1 MGLCH
6 GKPIENP
13 ETKPENPIIPAEN
26 EPLPRSQAGKTSS
39 FPFYSP
45 SPLPSLFKNSPA
57 NSSVSSTPLR
67 LFKRPFPPPSP
78 AKHIRALLARRH
90 GSVKPNE
97 ASIPEGNECE
107 VALDKN
113 FGFLKQFVAHYELG
127 EEVGRGHFG
136 YTCSAKGR
144 KGSLKGQDVAVK
156 VIPKSKVCFY
166 VTLLFFHLLHVTLFI
181 CLSNDVKCN
190 VIIES
195 FLFLG
200 AYIYLWKKFVE
211 NYLKLISCW
220 DCSKF

>member
-6 GKPIENP
+6 GKPIEPPQNLS
-13 ETKPENPIIPAEN
+13 ENPTIPADN
-26 EPLPRSQAGKTSS
+26 EPSLSTHTGKTPK

-45 SPLPSLFKNSPA
+45 SPFSSAFKNSPA

-97 ASIPEGNECE
+97 ATIPEGSECE
-107 VALDKN
+107 IGLDKN
-113 FGFLKQFVAHYELG
+113 FGFTKNFVSHYELG

-136 YTCSAKGR
+136 YTCSAKGK

-156 VIPKSKVCFY
+156 VIPKSKV
-166 VTLLFFHLLHVTLFI
+166 
-181 CLSNDVKCN
+181 
-190 VIIES
+190 
-195 FLFLG
+195 
-200 AYIYLWKKFVE
+200 
-211 NYLKLISCW
+211 
-220 DCSKF
+220 

>member
-6 GKPIENP
+6 GKPIEP
-13 ETKPENPIIPAEN
+13 PRHLSENPIIPSDN
-26 EPLPRSQAGKTSS
+26 EPALSTTQTGKTPK

-45 SPLPSLFKNSPA
+45 SPLPSGFKNSPA

-97 ASIPEGNECE
+97 ATIPEGSECE
-107 VALDKN
+107 IGLDKS
-113 FGFLKQFVAHYELG
+113 FGFAKNFVSHYELG

-136 YTCSAKGR
+136 YTCSANGK

-156 VIPKSKVCFY
+156 VIPKSKVK
-166 VTLLFFHLLHVTLFI
+166 FFFFG
-181 CLSNDVKCN
+181 C
-190 VIIES
+190 
-195 FLFLG
+195 
-200 AYIYLWKKFVE
+200 YW
-211 NYLKLISCW
+211 
-220 DCSKF
+220 